1 MKKAKATKS
10 KAPTKKPAKKAKKA
24 KAPKKWSDK
33 PRNKMVGFWL
43 NEAELKAFDAA
54 LVKNNWT
61 KPNGKANRAGYL
73 KTMADALINLGKKD
87 NSSKSKTKLAES
99 GKL

>member
-1 MKKAKATKS
+1 
-10 KAPTKKPAKKAKKA
+10 
-24 KAPKKWSDK
+24 
-33 PRNKMVGFWL
+33 MVGFWF

-73 KTMADALINLGKKD
+73 KTMADALINLGKKE
-87 NSSKSKTKLAES
+87 NPSKSKTKLAES